1 LQETTKAII
10 EGILLGLLT
19 IDSDATCTK
28 LMTREAFLEKLKLAE
43 ADHAPLVKKTNLG
56 FIDDG
61 AWQDKAKEASVT
73 K

>member
-1 LQETTKAII
+1 
-10 EGILLGLLT
+10 
-19 IDSDATCTK
+19 
-28 LMTREAFLEKLKLAE
+28 MTREAFLEKLKLAE